1 MLPIF
6 VATKP
11 LNSELGNI
19 RGDCSIETLRNIVY
33 WSAMLKV
40 LKKKLNHG
48 SILKKSKTTKE
59 IKINGFMDN
68 LFP

>member
-33 WSAMLKV
+33 WSASV
-40 LKKKLNHG
+40 E
-48 SILKKSKTTKE
+48 SAEKE
-59 IKINGFMDN
+59 IKSWFKPEEIQNYKRD
-68 LFP
+68 